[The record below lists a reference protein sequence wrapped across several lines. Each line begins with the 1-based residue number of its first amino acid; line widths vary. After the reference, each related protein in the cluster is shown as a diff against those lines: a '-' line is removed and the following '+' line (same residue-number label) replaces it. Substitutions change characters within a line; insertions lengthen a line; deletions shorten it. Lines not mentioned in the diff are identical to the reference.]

1 MARSLT
7 EAARQ
12 TAVWGEYDVVVLGGG
27 PAGIAAAV
35 AAARAGRSTLLVE
48 RYGFL
53 GGMGTA
59 AGVTNFCGLHANVHG
74 EIRQVVHG
82 VADDLLQRIARLGG
96 LNEPHALFGKTV
108 AQAYDT
114 AAYKIAAD
122 DLLLSAGVEVLFHA
136 LAAGVVMDG
145 ARRVQAL
152 LVETKSG
159 RFAVI
164 GRSFID
170 ASGDGDLAAWAG
182 APCDLGDGQGNMLY
196 PSTMFRLNGIDPGR
210 AGKAWELIPQL
221 MLKAEAEGRYRFPRK
236 TPIVRPQKSGIE
248 WRVNLT
254 QLANGEGKAMN
265 GIDARELSEAE
276 VLGRRQIADVAGF
289 LREVPGFE
297 RSYIVDIA
305 PQVGIRET
313 RRVRGIY
320 QLTEADVLECASFD
334 DTIGVNG
341 WPLELHLKGDVEFR
355 WPKIPESR
363 GFNQLPYRMIVP
375 LAGAEPPQAGEAP
388 SGGSA
393 KHVGEPR
400 TLDNLWVA
408 GRCASM
414 SHEAQSAARVTGACF
429 VMGEAAGTAADLA
442 LKDGVSAA
450 SVDVASLQSRLEHQG
465 AYLGRSW

>member
-1 MARSLT
+1 MQRTLT
-7 EAARQ
+7 EPARQ
-12 TAVWGEYDVVVLGGG
+12 TPVWGEYEVVVLGGG
-27 PAGIAAAV
+27 PAGMAAAV
-35 AAARAGRSTLLVE
+35 AAARAGRKTLLVE
-48 RYGFL
+48 RYGVL

-74 EIRQVVHG
+74 DIRQVVHG
-82 VADDLLQRIARLGG
+82 VADDLLQRIDRLGG
-96 LNEPHALFGKTV
+96 LNQPHGLFGKTV

-122 DLLLSAGVEVLFHA
+122 DLLLSSGVEILFHA

-159 RFAVI
+159 RFAVP
-164 GRSFID
+164 GRAFID

-182 APCDLGDGQGNMLY
+182 APYELGDGAGNMLY
-196 PSTMFRLNGIDPGR
+196 PSTMFRLNGIDPER
-210 AGKAWELIPQL
+210 AGKAWEVIPKL
-221 MLKAEAEGRYRFPRK
+221 MLQAEAEGRYKFPRK

-254 QLANGEGKAMN
+254 QLANREGNAMN
-265 GIDARELSEAE
+265 GTDARELSDAE
-276 VLGRRQIADVAGF
+276 VLGRRQIAEVAGF

-297 RSYIVDIA
+297 GSYIVDIA
-305 PQVGIRET
+305 PQVGIRES
-313 RRVRGIY
+313 RRVRGIA

-363 GFNQLPYRMIVP
+363 GFNHLPYRMTVP
-375 LAGAEPPQAGEAP
+375 QG
-388 SGGSA
+388 
-393 KHVGEPR
+393 
-400 TLDNLWVA
+400 LDNVWVA

-429 VMGEAAGTAADLA
+429 VMGQAVGTAADLA
-442 LKDGVSAA
+442 LQSNGTAA
-450 SVDVASLQSRLEHQG
+450 AVDTATLQARLERDG
-465 AYLGRSW
+465 AWLGRTW

>member
-1 MARSLT
+1 MPTHLT
-7 EAARQ
+7 EPSRE
-12 TAVWGEYDVVVLGGG
+12 TPVYGEFDVVVLGGG
-27 PAGIAAAV
+27 PAGMAAAV

-74 EIRQVVHG
+74 GIRQVVHG
-82 VADDLLQRIARLGG
+82 VADDLLQRIDRLGG
-96 LNEPHALFGKTV
+96 LNAPHALFGKTV

-122 DLLLSAGVEVLFHA
+122 DLMGSAGVKLLFHA
-136 LAAGVVMDG
+136 WAAGVVMESPS
-145 ARRVQAL
+145 RVKAL

-159 RFAVI
+159 RRAVV
-164 GRSFID
+164 GHAFID

-182 APCDLGDGQGNMLY
+182 VPYEMGDGQGNMLY
-196 PSTMFRLNGIDPGR
+196 PSTMFRLNGIDPERAGR
-210 AGKAWELIPQL
+210 AWEVIPGL
-221 MLKAEAEGRYRFPRK
+221 MLQAQAEGRYKFPRK

-254 QLANGEGKAMN
+254 QLANAQGNAMN
-265 GIDARELSEAE
+265 GTDADELSEAE
-276 VLGRRQIADVAGF
+276 VLGRRQIAEVAGF
-289 LREVPGFE
+289 LKEVPGFE
-297 RSYIVDIA
+297 KAYIVDIA

-313 RRVRGIY
+313 RRIAGLY
-320 QLTEADVLECASFD
+320 QLTESDVLDCASFD

-341 WPLELHLKGDVEFR
+341 WPLELHLKGDVELR

-363 GFNQLPYRMIVP
+363 GFNHLPYRMTV
-375 LAGAEPPQAGEAP
+375 AQG
-388 SGGSA
+388 
-393 KHVGEPR
+393 VG
-400 TLDNLWVA
+400 NLWIA

-429 VMGEAAGTAADLA
+429 VMGQAAGTAAALA
-442 LKDGVSAA
+442 LSAGCA
-450 SVDVASLQSRLEHQG
+450 AAGVDVSRLQSKLEAAG
-465 AYLGRSW
+465 AYLGRSNG

>member
-1 MARSLT
+1 MTRTLLEPSRHT
-7 EAARQ
+7 P
-12 TAVWGEYDVVVLGGG
+12 VWGEYDVVVLGGG
-27 PAGIAAAV
+27 PAGMAAAV
-35 AAARAGRSTLLVE
+35 AAGRAGRKTLLVE

-74 EIRQVVHG
+74 QIRRVVHG
-82 VADDLLQRIARLGG
+82 VADDLLQRIERLGG
-96 LNEPHALFGKTV
+96 LNQPHALFGKTV

-122 DLLLSAGVEVLFHA
+122 ELLLAAGVEILFHA
-136 LAAGVVMDG
+136 LAVGVVMDG

-152 LVETKSG
+152 LVESKSG
-159 RFAVI
+159 RHAVLA
-164 GRSFID
+164 RAFVD

-182 APCDLGDGQGNMLY
+182 APWEQGDGQGNMLY
-196 PSTMFRLNGIDPGR
+196 PSTMFRINGVNPER
-210 AGKAWELIPQL
+210 AGNAWEVIPRL
-221 MLKAEAEGRYRFPRK
+221 MLEAEAQGRYRFPRK

-254 QLANGEGKAMN
+254 QLANREGKAMDGTN
-265 GIDARELSEAE
+265 ARDLSEAE
-276 VLGRRQIADVAGF
+276 VLGRRQIAEVAGF

-297 RSYIVDIA
+297 SCYIVDIA

-313 RRVRGIY
+313 RRVCGLY

-363 GFNQLPYRMIVP
+363 GFNHLPYRMTVP
-375 LAGAEPPQAGEAP
+375 QG
-388 SGGSA
+388 
-393 KHVGEPR
+393 
-400 TLDNLWVA
+400 LDNVWVA

-429 VMGEAAGTAADLA
+429 VMGQAAGLAADLA
-442 LKDGVSAA
+442 LKDGAA
-450 SVDVASLQSRLEHQG
+450 AAAVDVATLQSRLEEQG
-465 AYLGRSW
+465 AWLGRAA

>member
-1 MARSLT
+1 MDKHLIEPERRT
-7 EAARQ
+7 P
-12 TAVWGEYDVVVLGGG
+12 VHGEYDVVVLGGG

-82 VADDLLQRIARLGG
+82 VAADLLARIDRLGG
-96 LNEPHALFGKTV
+96 LNAPHALFGKTV

-122 DLLLSAGVEVLFHA
+122 DLMQSAGVQVLFHA
-136 LAAGVVMDG
+136 WAAGALMETP
-145 ARRVQAL
+145 RRVKAL

-159 RFAVI
+159 RRAIV
-164 GRSFID
+164 GRAFVD

-182 APCDLGDGQGNMLY
+182 AAYEKGDGHGNMLY
-196 PSTMFRLNGIDPGR
+196 PSTMFRLNGIDAQRAGR
-210 AGKAWELIPQL
+210 AWEVIPGLLLQ
-221 MLKAEAEGRYRFPRK
+221 AEAEGRYRFPRK

-254 QLANGEGKAMN
+254 QLANAQGNAMD
-265 GIDARELSEAE
+265 GTDAEELSEAE
-276 VLGRRQIADVAGF
+276 MLGRRQIAEVAGF

-297 RSYIVDIA
+297 QSYIVDIA

-313 RRVRGIY
+313 RRVRGLY

-334 DTIGVNG
+334 DTVGVNG

-363 GFNQLPYRMIVP
+363 GFNHLPYRMTVP
-375 LAGAEPPQAGEAP
+375 PA
-388 SGGSA
+388 
-393 KHVGEPR
+393 
-400 TLDNLWVA
+400 LDNLWVA

-414 SHEAQSAARVTGACF
+414 THEAQSAARVTGACF
-429 VMGEAAGTAADLA
+429 VMGQAAGSAADLA
-442 LKDGVSAA
+442 LAQGCTNAA
-450 SVDVASLQSRLEHQG
+450 VDVGRLQSRLESGG
-465 AYLGRSW
+465 AYLGTRI